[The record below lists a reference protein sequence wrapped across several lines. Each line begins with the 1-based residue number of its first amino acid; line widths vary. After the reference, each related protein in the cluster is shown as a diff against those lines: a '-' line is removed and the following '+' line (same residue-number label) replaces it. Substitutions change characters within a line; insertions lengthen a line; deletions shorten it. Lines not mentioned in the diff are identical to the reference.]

1 MRLCLKK
8 KHTKQW
14 GQANREGE
22 VMRGDGRR
30 QREEEGGGEESR
42 QRNKEGDRSR
52 GRINLDKFLCSEMNQ
67 NLVNSQWPTSTIQLT
82 QAYSIKP

>member
-1 MRLCLKK
+1 MGTGKQRRGSYERGWKK
-8 KHTKQW
+8 AK
-14 GQANREGE
+14 RR
-22 VMRGDGRR
+22 RGR
-30 QREEEGGGEESR
+30 GEESR